1 MKETIEEKLIAEI
14 SNIDKRIEYL
24 KERIEKYKE
33 ENDYYNAMQTNIKY
47 RELKTVSQLLKR
59 IIK

>member
-1 MKETIEEKLIAEI
+1 MKETIEEKLIDQIA
-14 SNIDKRIEYL
+14 NIDKRIEYL

-47 RELKTVSQLLKR
+47 RELKTVSQSLKR

>member
-47 RELKTVSQLLKR
+47 RELKTVSQSLKR

>member
-1 MKETIEEKLIAEI
+1 MKETIEEKLIDQIA
-14 SNIDKRIEYL
+14 NIDKRIEYL

-33 ENDYYNAMQTNIKY
+33 ENDYYNAMQNNIKY

>member
-1 MKETIEEKLIAEI
+1 MKETIEEKLIDQIA
-14 SNIDKRIEYL
+14 NIDKRIEYL

-33 ENDYYNAMQTNIKY
+33 ENDYYNAMQNNIKY
-47 RELKTVSQLLKR
+47 RELKTVSELLKR